1 MKRSIFLLYL
11 LFSCVIATMI
21 AGTVYYLHTMA
32 ELDRYSRAYLH
43 NDAQKLRL
51 LQPDELTPALDRLR
65 TEGLPFTVFAWD
77 DGASPLIGLL
87 FSGEQEA
94 MEVVASHI
102 VAGRFFRAEDFL
114 TGDRCAVVGAELA
127 DQVYPAS
134 DGEWIDLGG
143 VPYRVIGRLDTGT
156 GTLMDRCVYYALDA
170 HDAPAAVYVDGD
182 DARQIRATLDA
193 LAPHVSFQTLDVP
206 VNGIAR
212 LLGLSGTGRA
222 VLLLVGCA
230 VLVFHLYAVRLFA
243 SGCESWAAAHCLF
256 GRSLRSMALRMAAG
270 VLGILS
276 AVGLTVCLVG
286 GVLAARWAPFG
297 PIAFPVETVLAALA
311 LVLVLPATIHGA
323 FYFRKRLER
332 RLVPS

>member
-11 LFSCVIATMI
+11 LLSCVIATVV
-21 AGTVYYLHTMA
+21 AGTVYYLHTMV

-43 NDAQKLRL
+43 SDAQKIRL
-51 LQPDELTPALDRLR
+51 LQPDELSPALDWLR
-65 TEGLPFTVFAWD
+65 AEGLPFTVFAWD

-87 FSGEQEA
+87 FSGEQQA
-94 MEVVASHI
+94 MEAVASH
-102 VAGRFFRAEDFL
+102 VVVGRFFRAEDFR

-127 DQVYPAS
+127 DRVYPSS

-143 VPYRVIGRLDTGT
+143 VPHRVIGQLDTGI

-170 HDAPAAVYVDGD
+170 RDAPATVYVDGD
-182 DARQIRATLDA
+182 DVRQIQATLDA
-193 LAPHVSFQTLDVP
+193 LAPLVSFQTLDAP

-222 VLLLVGCA
+222 VLLLAVCA
-230 VLVFHLYAVRLFA
+230 VLVFHLFAVRLFA

-256 GRSLRSMALRMAAG
+256 GRSLRSMALRMTVG

-276 AVGLTVCLVG
+276 AVGLAVCLAG
-286 GVLAARWAPFG
+286 GVLAARFG
-297 PIAFPVETVLAALA
+297 PVAFPAGTVLAALA
-311 LVLVLPATIHGA
+311 LVLVLPAAIHGA
-323 FYFRKRLER
+323 FYFHKRLER